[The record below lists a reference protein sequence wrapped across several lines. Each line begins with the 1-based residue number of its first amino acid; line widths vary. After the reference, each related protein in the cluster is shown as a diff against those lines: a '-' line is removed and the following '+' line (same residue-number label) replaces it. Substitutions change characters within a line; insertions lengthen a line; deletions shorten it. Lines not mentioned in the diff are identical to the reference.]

1 MTKVAWKCKKVT
13 GLQINLYFEQP
24 MEIQLF
30 ATFFQRRKTQETPDI
45 LTK

>member
-1 MTKVAWKCKKVT
+1 MKKVAWKCKKVT

-30 ATFFQRRKTQETPDI
+30 ANFSSVEKHKKRLTF
-45 LTK
+45 